1 MISIVYSCMVIGIE
15 GYMVEVEIDISNGLP
30 GFDIVGLGGTAI
42 KESRER
48 VRSAI
53 KNSGFKFPSKRMTIN
68 LAPADMKKEGSSF
81 DLPLTVG
88 ILSAMGH
95 VDPNSLKKSMFAA
108 EVSLEGKLKPVSG
121 ILSMAVCAKQ
131 RGLDNMF
138 VAEENADEAAV
149 VSGINIFAASDIMQA
164 VNHLNG
170 NCLLKARRSDIEA
183 LFKRGASY
191 KIDFADVKGQRNVK
205 RAIEVAAS
213 GGHNCL
219 MIGSPGCGKT
229 MIAKR
234 IPTILPVMGFEEAVE
249 VTKIYS
255 TAGLLP
261 KDLGLIT
268 NRPFRAP
275 HYTISNISLV
285 GGGHAP
291 RPGEISLA
299 HCGVLFL
306 DEIQEFG
313 QSVLEVLRQPLE
325 DSKVTISRVN
335 ASITLPAKFMLI
347 CASNPCS
354 CGYLLDEEKECRCSE
369 NQIKR
374 YLSKLSGPLLD
385 RMDIHIDVSR
395 IKFKDLE
402 NSEPGECSEEIRKRV
417 ERTRNIQI
425 DRYQGHGIYTNSQ
438 LMPSIMGR
446 YCSLDRKSGM
456 MLKKAYDTLGLSA
469 RGHDRILKV
478 ARTVADM
485 DRSDDIKLDHLAEAI
500 QYRSMDMRMRH
511 DI

>member
-1 MISIVYSCMVIGIE
+1 MLSIVHSCMVTGIE
-15 GYMVEVEIDISNGLP
+15 GYMVEVETDISNGMP

-53 KNSGFKFPSKRMTIN
+53 KNSGFKFPSRRMTIN

-81 DLPLTVG
+81 DLPLTIG

-95 VDPNSLKKSMFAA
+95 VESNGLKKSMFAG

-121 ILSMAVCAKQ
+121 MLSMAVCAKEQ
-131 RGLDNMF
+131 GMENIF
-138 VAEENADEAAV
+138 VAEENADEVAV
-149 VSGINIFAASDIMQA
+149 VSGVNVYAVSDIMQV

-170 NCLLKARRSDIEA
+170 GCLIKPH
-183 LFKRGASY
+183 
-191 KIDFADVKGQRNVK
+191 KIDIDGLFERGTSYNIDFSDVKGQQNVK

-234 IPTILPVMGFEEAVE
+234 IPTILPGTSFAEAVE

-261 KDLGLIT
+261 RNMGLMT

-275 HYTISNISLV
+275 HYTISNMSLV
-285 GGGHAP
+285 GGGRNP
-291 RPGEISLA
+291 RPGEVSLA

-313 QSVLEVLRQPLE
+313 QSVLEVLRQPIE
-325 DSKVTISRVN
+325 DGTVTISRVN
-335 ASITLPAKFMLI
+335 ASITYPAKFMLI

-354 CGYLLDEEKECRCSE
+354 CGYLLDEEKECRCTE
-369 NQIKR
+369 TQIKR
-374 YLSKLSGPLLD
+374 YLNKLSGPLLD
-385 RMDIHIDVSR
+385 RIDIHIEVNR
-395 IKFKDLE
+395 IKYTDLE
-402 NSEPGECSEEIRKRV
+402 NTDSGECSEVIRARV
-417 ERTRNIQI
+417 KKARKIQI
-425 DRYQGHGIYTNSQ
+425 DRYHEYGIYTNSQ
-438 LMPSIMGR
+438 LMPSMMKK
-446 YCSLDRKSGM
+446 YCSLDKKTNAL
-456 MLKKAYDTLGLSA
+456 LKKAYETLGLSA

-485 DRSDDIKLDHLAEAI
+485 DACDDIKLNHLAEAI
-500 QYRSMDMRMRH
+500 QYRSMDMRMRD